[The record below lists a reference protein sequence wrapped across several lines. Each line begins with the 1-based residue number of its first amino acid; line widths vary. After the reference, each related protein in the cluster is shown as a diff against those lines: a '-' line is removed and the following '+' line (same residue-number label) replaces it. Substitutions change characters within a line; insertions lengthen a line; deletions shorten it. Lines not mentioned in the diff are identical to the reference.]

1 MKKKID
7 TKTWQKI
14 KKHIKRVV
22 KKLSTSKKIKYYY
35 FLFNMKMNEK
45 ILKLRVVEFNKKEF
59 DASEQTITL
68 DLVNTDKIVT
78 SVKFKQW

>member
-1 MKKKID
+1 
-7 TKTWQKI
+7 
-14 KKHIKRVV
+14 
-22 KKLSTSKKIKYYY
+22 
-35 FLFNMKMNEK
+35 MNEK

-59 DASEQTITL
+59 DASEQTINL

>member
-1 MKKKID
+1 
-7 TKTWQKI
+7 
-14 KKHIKRVV
+14 
-22 KKLSTSKKIKYYY
+22 
-35 FLFNMKMNEK
+35 MKMNEK

-78 SVKFKQW
+78 SVKFKQ

>member
-1 MKKKID
+1 
-7 TKTWQKI
+7 
-14 KKHIKRVV
+14 
-22 KKLSTSKKIKYYY
+22 
-35 FLFNMKMNEK
+35 MNEK

-68 DLVNTDKIVT
+68 DLVNIDKIVT

>member
-1 MKKKID
+1 
-7 TKTWQKI
+7 
-14 KKHIKRVV
+14 
-22 KKLSTSKKIKYYY
+22 
-35 FLFNMKMNEK
+35 MNEK

>member
-1 MKKKID
+1 
-7 TKTWQKI
+7 
-14 KKHIKRVV
+14 
-22 KKLSTSKKIKYYY
+22 
-35 FLFNMKMNEK
+35 MNEK

-78 SVKFKQW
+78 SVKFKQ